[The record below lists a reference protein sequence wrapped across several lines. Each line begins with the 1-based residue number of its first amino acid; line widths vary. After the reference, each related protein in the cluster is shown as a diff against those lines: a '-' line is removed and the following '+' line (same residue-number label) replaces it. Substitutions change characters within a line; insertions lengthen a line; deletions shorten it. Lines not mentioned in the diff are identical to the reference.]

1 MSRYVLF
8 HGSGPGSFA
17 LVPADAIGNQIKELK
32 LPDGI
37 VYMNTFTKVRHRTKL
52 AKLLYKILKTEIQ
65 RTKDGL
71 VADKYNTLNIRYDD
85 AIVNSCN
92 GLFVNSFEKFYCLL
106 RKMVL
111 HFKNCVFVSYK

>member
-8 HGSGPGSFA
+8 PGSEPDIFA
-17 LVPADAIGNQIKELK
+17 LVPADGFGNQIKEIK
-32 LPDGI
+32 LPEGI
-37 VYMNTFTKVRHRTKL
+37 VHMNIFSKVKNRKRL
-52 AKLLYKILKTEIQ
+52 MKLLYKILKTEIQ

-92 GLFVNSFEKFYCLL
+92 GLFFNSFEKFYCLL
-106 RKMVL
+106 RKNGIT
-111 HFKNCVFVSYK
+111 F

>member
-8 HGSGPGSFA
+8 PGSEPGLYA
-17 LVPADAIGNQIKELK
+17 LVPADAIGNQIKEIK

-37 VYMNTFTKVRHRTKL
+37 VYMNTFTKVRNRTKL

-106 RKMVL
+106 RKNGIT
-111 HFKNCVFVSYK
+111 F